1 MAKLIFERDFV
12 LEVGEDTYTGVVRD
26 MTKIEEKKIAKM
38 SKAIKDKAEESYK
51 NYNKIKS
58 ITKKMQIKEKLG
70 KWGDIE
76 ILADKLEDL
85 EARNEELN
93 NAVTDSDSLEKLFKE
108 RFNLTVISD
117 DKEAIIEVAD
127 KYGYKNVFET
137 ILQDVTEKKEGK

>member
-93 NAVTDSDSLEKLFKE
+93 NAVTNSDSLEKQFKE